1 MVKGT
6 RVEDISPAN
15 EAEGQN
21 TSAGRTKLLG
31 NERDSETYIKRSE
44 MLVVSGTNQGF
55 FSHLGC

>member
-21 TSAGRTKLLG
+21 TSASRTKLLE
-31 NERDSETYIKRSE
+31 NERDSETSTAR
-44 MLVVSGTNQGF
+44 G
-55 FSHLGC
+55 